1 MRKGYLGNLPR
12 LTGNMIRNNRPNS
25 VGTALGH
32 LDRLRQNI
40 RSTKQTAPNNK
51 SKKDKNILD
60 THTNTIE
67 TNTSIPI
74 SNFVKDSEG
83 EQDEEEMVS
92 KTCQM
97 SDLSPEERKA
107 LSIYFDVTGR
117 FPFQSEEGFEY
128 MLVTVYKNYIHV
140 EPMKDR
146 TAPSYVKAYRSF
158 QIPWCF
164 H

>member
-1 MRKGYLGNLPR
+1 M
-12 LTGNMIRNNRPNS
+12 
-25 VGTALGH
+25 
-32 LDRLRQNI
+32 
-40 RSTKQTAPNNK
+40 
-51 SKKDKNILD
+51 
-60 THTNTIE
+60 HTNTIE

-74 SNFVKDSEG
+74 SNIVKDSEG

-107 LSIYFDVTGR
+107 LSIYFDATGR

-140 EPMKDR
+140 EPMLDR
-146 TAPSYVKAYRSF
+146 TAPSYVKAYRSANNF
-158 QIPWCF
+158 FRPKGHILSIGRLDNETVLLENFSKMKQNLNLASYLLERIERIGQNEPYDLGKITSLLV
-164 H
+164 